1 MTASDGKAEITT
13 SDPRALEREIEL
25 RRAQLAGTLDELNDR
40 LQPDAIKARA
50 LASARER
57 AKGFATA
64 PDGSPRTGRLA
75 AVGAVVLGVTTLL
88 VVRAVRSRRR

>member
-13 SDPRALEREIEL
+13 NDPRALEREVEL
-25 RRAQLAGTLDELNDR
+25 RRAQLAGTIDELTDR
-40 LQPDAIKARA
+40 LKPAEIRKRA
-50 LASARER
+50 LASAQQR
-57 AKGFATA
+57 ATAFATA

-75 AVGAVVLGVTTLL
+75 AVGVVVLGVATLL